1 MKSEKKLDLIF
12 CPYKEVVIERVSSEL
27 LEKIG
32 ALFALKKIEHQY
44 PHCWRCHKPVIFR
57 ILQTASVCKPG
68 SSVMQQKN

>member
-32 ALFALKKIEHQY
+32 ALPLL
-44 PHCWRCHKPVIFR
+44 
-57 ILQTASVCKPG
+57 ILLQIS
-68 SSVMQQKN
+68 KNKTVEGYCRRHLYANLGHP

>member
-32 ALFALKKIEHQY
+32 ALPLLILLQICYKNYQY
-44 PHCWRCHKPVIFR
+44 HY
-57 ILQTASVCKPG
+57 L
-68 SSVMQQKN
+68 MY

>member
-32 ALFALKKIEHQY
+32 ALPLLILFQISKNKTVEDIEEGICTDAEWFIGSGQE
-44 PHCWRCHKPVIFR
+44 
-57 ILQTASVCKPG
+57 
-68 SSVMQQKN
+68 SSV